1 MAMNMDALL
10 RIRADVDGQNK
21 IVALNR
27 GLNTVERN
35 AKSLTGAMRGLT
47 GASAGLSGAL
57 GTLTPLLS
65 VVGLTGMVKGTI
77 EAGSKMYDLAQ
88 ATGVSVEALA
98 RFNKAAAVS
107 GTDLD
112 GVSKGL
118 VKLSKT
124 MFEAATGGKA
134 ASETFAALGIS
145 VRDANGKIK
154 TSDRVMLEIANR
166 FKAMADG
173 PEKTALAL
181 RLFGRSGAELVPLLN
196 MGGDAIDKL
205 STKMNAAFAQ
215 KADEY
220 DDKLK
225 MLGGK
230 VRALGMDLTIALLP
244 ALNQITDA
252 LTAVISGFSK
262 LPAPIQSAAVA
273 TAALALAWGPL
284 AGLFSAGTGAVKF
297 LANGMEILRY
307 QTALAGGVM
316 PLLAGGLQS
325 VRVAILAIP
334 GWGWAIAGVTALAAL
349 TKVLY
354 DNNETFRAWAQN
366 IGGVVA
372 NDFKAAMKSIANDA
386 QAAATNVAKYFE
398 SFGGYLSGLG
408 GWIQELFRGAF
419 GSVAQSSQQAAL
431 QARNG
436 WADAWSA
443 MVNNATAAFNGLGKL
458 ISSWWNRIPAPIRG
472 FMSGQAKSTGVGMGL
487 GTAEWIINASKRA
500 VAKGSQTVNSQ
511 GKGGL
516 PNMAPLP
523 SFTPDLG
530 ALSGAGGGGGK
541 TKKGADEAKKALDQY
556 NSAVKSGSD
565 VTRTLMERLQDVNL
579 NMIGIG
585 ANATDALGLQ
595 RLKTELTN
603 ARDYGEEMRKIAD
616 LENQRNEAAAK
627 GISTKDLDARIAAAK
642 ELALA
647 LKDARSQE
655 ASDVYTQGLMDLLPK
670 EAEYNRQIKEA
681 ALLLENKKKGIEG
694 LTEVQKLNLQIELLD
709 LEAKAV
715 GNEALA
721 EQIRLLRE
729 RAAALDAANAKGDKT
744 FGESFK
750 DKVKGYTD
758 SVKDLGAAFGNIAV
772 NSLQKLE
779 DTLFEFVTTGKL
791 KFKEFV
797 ASVLSDLAKLAIKL
811 AIVNTIKA
819 IFPGAGFAL
828 GGVMSKDG
836 PMPLKTYA
844 RGGIANSP
852 QLAMFGEG
860 SKPEAYV
867 PLPDGRRIPV
877 AMQGGGG
884 GNTTVNVSVDAKG
897 TSVQGNSG
905 QSEQLGRAISQAV
918 QAELVKQKRPGGLLA
933 A

>member
-27 GLNTVERN
+27 GLNTVERS
-35 AKSLTGAMRGLT
+35 AKTLTGAMRGLT

-57 GTLTPLLS
+57 GSLTPLLS

-77 EAGSKMYDLAQ
+77 EAGNKMYDLAQ
-88 ATGVSVEALA
+88 STGVSVEALA

-134 ASETFAALGIS
+134 ATETFTALGIN
-145 VRDANGKIK
+145 VNDASGKLK
-154 TSDRVMLEIANR
+154 SSDRVMLEVANR

-225 MLGGK
+225 ILGGK
-230 VRALGMDLTIALLP
+230 VRALGMDLTLALLP
-244 ALNQITDA
+244 ALTQITDA
-252 LTAVISGFSK
+252 LTAVISGFSA
-262 LPAPIQSAAVA
+262 LPAPIQNAAVA
-273 TAALALAWGPL
+273 TAGLALAWGPL
-284 AGLFSAGTGAVKF
+284 AGLFKAGTGAAKV

-316 PLLAGGLQS
+316 PLLAGGLQA

-349 TKVLY
+349 AKALY
-354 DNNETFRAWAQN
+354 DNNAAFASWAN
-366 IGGVVA
+366 NVGSIIAG
-372 NDFKAAMKSIANDA
+372 DFGNAMKRMGDLARSAWEGIAQGWDWLTGVTSSAANAIGNAFAGPFGLIAN
-386 QAAATNVAKYFE
+386 VA
-398 SFGGYLSGLG
+398 
-408 GWIQELFRGAF
+408 
-419 GSVAQSSQQAAL
+419 GSTFTII
-431 QARNG
+431 RNKIAEM
-436 WADAWSA
+436 W
-443 MVNNATAAFNGLGKL
+443 NA
-458 ISSWWNRIPAPIRG
+458 IPAPIRKAL
-472 FMSGQAKSTGVGMGL
+472 GQAGQMAVQAFKSTPVGYLVDVGVRAGQMGPQQRD
-487 GTAEWIINASKRA
+487 K
-500 VAKGSQTVNSQ
+500 KQ
-511 GKGGL
+511 GKGDL
-516 PNMAPLP
+516 PTS
-523 SFTPDLG
+523 SFTPDMG
-530 ALSGAGGGGGK
+530 VFEGGGSKGG
-541 TKKGADEAKKALDQY
+541 AKKAADETKRALEQY
-556 NSAVKSGSD
+556 NSAVKTSTD
-565 VTRTLMERLQDVNL
+565 VTRTLMERLQDINL
-579 NMIGIG
+579 NMMGIG

-595 RLKTELTN
+595 RLKAELTN
-603 ARDYGEEMRKIAD
+603 ARDYAEEMRKIAA
-616 LENQRNEAAAK
+616 LEEKRNEAAAK
-627 GISTKDLDARIAAAK
+627 GISTKDLDVRIAAAQ
-642 ELALA
+642 ELAEA
-647 LKDARSQE
+647 LRSARSQE
-655 ASDVYTQGLMDLLPK
+655 ASDAYTQGLIDLLPK
-670 EAEYNRQIKEA
+670 EIDYNRQIKEA
-681 ALLLENKKKGIEG
+681 ALLLENKKKGVEG
-694 LTEVQKLNLQIELLD
+694 LTEVQKLNLQIELLN
-709 LEAKAV
+709 LEALALS
-715 GNEALA
+715 NPALA

-729 RAAALDAANAKGDKT
+729 RAAALDASNAKGDKS

-750 DKVKGYTD
+750 DKVKNYTD
-758 SVKDLGAAFGNIAV
+758 SVKDLGAALGDVAV

-797 ASVLSDLAKLAIKL
+797 ASILSDLAKLALRL

-819 IFPGAGFAL
+819 VFPGAGFAL
-828 GGVMSKDG
+828 GGVMTQNG

-860 SKPEAYV
+860 SRPEAYV

-884 GNTTVNVSVDAKG
+884 ATTVNVSVDAKG
-897 TSVQGNSG
+897 TQVQGDSG
-905 QSEQLGRAISQAV
+905 QGAALGRVIAGAV
-918 QAELVKQKRPGGLLA
+918 QAELIKQQRPGGLLTR
-933 A
+933 